1 MSQHS
6 ADPGEPAGSAGRG
19 DGDGG
24 ADARYH
30 HKLPREAGQGPHTT
44 RYGVTVI
51 LNFSHIS
58 LDANPLMVAY
68 EP

>member
-1 MSQHS
+1 MSHHS
-6 ADPGEPAGSAGRG
+6 ADPGEPAGSAGRC

-24 ADARYH
+24 ADARH
-30 HKLPREAGQGPHTT
+30 HHQLPREAGQGPHTT
-44 RYGVTVI
+44 RYGVI
-51 LNFSHIS
+51 LNFFHIS